1 MIFAYNF
8 APGRRG
14 ASTQIVIEGFAAC
27 AGIAI
32 TVVPAIA
39 NAPAI
44 ATIEYFFKVSP
55 FMSLAPA
62 LVADLTSCANTM
74 GGNTISY
81 SIFNVSF

>member
-1 MIFAYNF
+1 
-8 APGRRG
+8 
-14 ASTQIVIEGFAAC
+14 VIEGFAAC

-44 ATIEYFFKVSP
+44 AISEYFFFKVSP

-62 LVADLTSCANTM
+62 PSCR
-74 GGNTISY
+74 SDQLQKY
-81 SIFNVSF
+81 

>member
-1 MIFAYNF
+1 MISAYNF

-44 ATIEYFFKVSP
+44 AISEYFFFKVSP

-62 LVADLTSCANTM
+62 PSCRSDQLREYY
-74 GGNTISY
+74 GCKY
-81 SIFNVSF
+81 YFV

>member
-1 MIFAYNF
+1 MICAYNL

-44 ATIEYFFKVSP
+44 AISEYFFFKVSP

-62 LVADLTSCANTM
+62 PSCRSDQLTKYY
-74 GGNTISY
+74 GGKY
-81 SIFNVSF
+81 YFV